1 MITRRVVLA
10 ASAGFAAPAYADVVW
25 RALGRGLEHTT
36 AQIVSTIGDRRL
48 DVVRI
53 DPAFNRFVLL
63 FAGAMGVAPRT
74 ARQWANEH
82 GLVAATNA
90 GMFRT
95 NRLPVGFA
103 KAEGLVVQPAM
114 SADRSVFV
122 FGADSAR
129 LLDTSCDT
137 FEASAHENALQ
148 SIRMVSC
155 QGRNVWSQQP
165 RMWSTAC
172 VAQDGDGK
180 ILFLHARSPL
190 SVHDFVDA
198 VRALPLGIAR
208 AMYMEGGPEATLV
221 ARAAGGEVIERFGSY
236 ETGFN
241 ENDDNDRPWPLPN
254 ILGVVPR
261 A

>member
-1 MITRRVVLA
+1 MVTRRAVLA
-10 ASAGFAAPAYADVVW
+10 AGVGFAAPAYADVAW
-25 RALGRGLEHTT
+25 RTLGPGLEHAT
-36 AQIVSTIGDRRL
+36 APIESTIGDRRL

-63 FAGAMGVAPRT
+63 LAGALGSAPRT

-90 GMFRT
+90 GMFRA

-103 KAEGLVVQPAM
+103 KVQGRVIQPAM

-122 FGADSAR
+122 FGADEAR
-129 LLDTSCDT
+129 LLDTACDT
-137 FEASAHENALQ
+137 FDESAHENALQ
-148 SIRMVSC
+148 SIRMISC

-190 SVHDFVDA
+190 SVHDLADA

-221 ARAAGGEVIERFGSY
+221 ARAAGGEVIERYGSY

-241 ENDDNDRPWPLPN
+241 ENDDNAQAWPLPN

-261 A
+261 